1 MCRGFLIYVV
11 LEELFK
17 KFQACV
23 LESALK
29 FGRTWHGRG
38 QQMGGNTVSH
48 SCEIH

>member
-1 MCRGFLIYVV
+1 MRRGFLIYVV

-17 KFQACV
+17 KFRACV

-29 FGRTWHGRG
+29 FGRTWRSRG

-48 SCEIH
+48 SRDVR